1 MYKGNFSI
9 SENIYV
15 SNALD
20 EVVLTPTRNSIFDA
34 IKAIAIFLVILGHC
48 IQYLSGIDYWNDK
61 LFQFIYSFHM
71 PLFFMIS
78 GFFFASNMKLS
89 IWEFLRK
96 KGLSL
101 LLPCFVWAIVYSF
114 LHFQS
119 WSVLVKGIFI
129 PAHWPFWF
137 FKGLFLVQLT
147 AYLSMKI
154 AERIGGTK
162 IQLSSSILISLIVY
176 VMPYMGVARVMIPIF
191 WIGYAMKMYYEQYI
205 RYHRPIGLIALIVF
219 AGLYYFWN
227 GEIMHYSASASVTL
241 YHVVLGKHGYTL
253 LNFLMLAYRICLG
266 IAGAVAVISLMHE
279 VKNVNKFITY
289 VGSSTAG
296 IYILQATILEI
307 VLYRIFFNYVNLSGI
322 SKLSIYFIM
331 FVIAIGLVALLTWLY
346 RFLSRNSVV
355 DLILFGCGR
364 LTKKI
369 IKQE

>member
-1 MYKGNFSI
+1 MGI
-9 SENIYV
+9 LAQERI
-15 SNALD
+15 
-20 EVVLTPTRNSIFDA
+20 I
-34 IKAIAIFLVILGHC
+34 AIASVFCMGDSLFVPAFSVLECVSKRYIYSSSLAILVLQRTILGTT
-48 IQYLSGIDYWNDK
+48 
-61 LFQFIYSFHM
+61 YS
-71 PLFFMIS
+71 
-78 GFFFASNMKLS
+78 LS
-89 IWEFLRK
+89 INENSR
-96 KGLSL
+96 
-101 LLPCFVWAIVYSF
+101 AN
-114 LHFQS
+114 
-119 WSVLVKGIFI
+119 
-129 PAHWPFWF
+129 
-137 FKGLFLVQLT
+137 
-147 AYLSMKI
+147 
-154 AERIGGTK
+154 RGGAK

-307 VLYRIFFNYVNLSGI
+307 ILYRIFLNYVNLSGI